1 MALDLGLDAYPAP
14 TPTTKYQSATKQIGL
29 LAHETYYYIGYLFR
43 RPFMKRPVVQPP
55 SDQAL
60 RIGVVL
66 PGNWDLYESND
77 EIMISRHDPVRIYG
91 CVGMDLALLR
101 HPELLKDFVD
111 RTGADLDYKI
121 RLRFGPKMETQEYG
135 RLKESNKKITVT
147 KGTTI
152 SNREFYEDD
161 VMQSYDPSYRE
172 LPEYFD
178 DHQSIYLE
186 TNVPPGTC
194 FYPHEVADECEDVLK
209 NLDSLFMRYSEP
221 NHHVS
226 SRDGIPLL
234 RRHQFP

>member
-1 MALDLGLDAYPAP
+1 
-14 TPTTKYQSATKQIGL
+14 
-29 LAHETYYYIGYLFR
+29 
-43 RPFMKRPVVQPP
+43 
-55 SDQAL
+55 
-60 RIGVVL
+60 
-66 PGNWDLYESND
+66 
-77 EIMISRHDPVRIYG
+77 
-91 CVGMDLALLR
+91 MDLALFR

-135 RLKESNKKITVT
+135 RLKESNQKITVT

-161 VMQSYDPSYRE
+161 AMQSYDPSYRE

-234 RRHQFP
+234 RRQQFP